1 MARRAVRLWNGGRV
15 QFCSDAAR
23 TCAQADIA
31 GPLCQ
36 GDRSESNR
44 SDSIREKEEGTMYN
58 VDGQRDVEKEIRTV
72 EQLSQQIL
80 AELRATRFCHG
91 ANHVVILR
99 WDGDPA
105 VANWSVNNFDSGVSL
120 AIDVEDALL
129 EIVPRMQ
136 AKYALPE

>member
-1 MARRAVRLWNGGRV
+1 
-15 QFCSDAAR
+15 
-23 TCAQADIA
+23 
-31 GPLCQ
+31 
-36 GDRSESNR
+36 
-44 SDSIREKEEGTMYN
+44 MYN
-58 VDGQRDVEKEIRTV
+58 VDGQREVRKQIRTA

-80 AELRATRFCHG
+80 AELRTTRFCHG

-129 EIVPRMQ
+129 DIVPRMQ

>member
-1 MARRAVRLWNGGRV
+1 
-15 QFCSDAAR
+15 
-23 TCAQADIA
+23 
-31 GPLCQ
+31 
-36 GDRSESNR
+36 
-44 SDSIREKEEGTMYN
+44 MYN
-58 VDGQRDVEKEIRTV
+58 VDEQRDFKKEIRTA

-80 AELRATRFCHG
+80 AELRATRFCQG
-91 ANHVVILR
+91 ANQVVILR

-129 EIVPRMQ
+129 DIVPRMQ

>member
-1 MARRAVRLWNGGRV
+1 
-15 QFCSDAAR
+15 
-23 TCAQADIA
+23 
-31 GPLCQ
+31 
-36 GDRSESNR
+36 
-44 SDSIREKEEGTMYN
+44 MYS
-58 VDGQRDVEKEIRTV
+58 VDGQRDFKKEIRTA

-80 AELRATRFCHG
+80 SELRATRLCHG

-129 EIVPRMQ
+129 DILPRMQ